1 MTNQALAESIE
12 EEKSIGSDFR
22 KILNDALK
30 VFFKDAVKT
39 SLRNPTQAFH
49 FFRTTRW
56 QMKAARIRSTWAKQG
71 IPVPP
76 ILIFS
81 ITNRCNLDCEGCYQK
96 EFHPSVDKEL
106 SADKLR
112 EITQEAHSLGIY
124 FFVIA
129 GGEPLIR
136 PEILQIT
143 QEYRDIIFLVFTNGL
158 LIDEAMVQ
166 QFKKQKNV
174 VPLIS
179 LEGDAEDTN
188 ERRGKGTYQHVL
200 DIMGRLRK
208 NGTFFGTSITLTR
221 SNFATVTAFN
231 FIQDLAEVGCKF
243 FLFIDYTP
251 TQEGTEDWVLLDDQR
266 MQVTSL
272 IKSFRRK
279 FSALFIGVPWDEID
293 VGGCLSA
300 GRGFVHI
307 NAEGG
312 VEPCPFAPISDN
324 NLKDVSLKE
333 ALQSD
338 FLSRIRQIP
347 ELSKY
352 TGDGCA
358 LWKSRNRVRSLLQ
371 EESSVEE

>member
-1 MTNQALAESIE
+1 MNKSSTTSIAKENQ
-12 EEKSIGSDFR
+12 KSTEFR
-22 KILNDALK
+22 KVLNQALK

-39 SLRNPTQAFH
+39 TLRNPAQAFH

-56 QMKAARIRSTWAKQG
+56 QVKAARIRARLAKQG
-71 IPVPP
+71 VPVPP

-81 ITNRCNLDCEGCYQK
+81 ITNRCNLDCKGCYQK
-96 EFHPSVDKEL
+96 EFHPEAEKELSVDKL
-106 SADKLR
+106 KK
-112 EITQEAHSLGIY
+112 ITQEAYELGIY

-136 PEILQIT
+136 PEMLQIT
-143 QEYRDIIFLVFTNGL
+143 EDFPEIVFLIFTNGT
-158 LIDEAMVQ
+158 LIDEPMIK
-166 QFKKQKNV
+166 QFKRQKNV

-188 ERRGKGTYQHVL
+188 ERRGEGTYEHVL
-200 DIMGRLRK
+200 DIMRTLRK

-221 SNFATVTAFN
+221 LNFETITAPE
-231 FIQDLAEVGCKF
+231 FIQDLANVGCKF
-243 FLFIDYTP
+243 FLFLDYTP
-251 TQEGTEDWVLLDDQR
+251 IQEGTEDWALLDDQHL
-266 MQVTSL
+266 QVMSL
-272 IKSFRRK
+272 IKSFRKR

-312 VEPCPFAPISDN
+312 VEPCPFAPISDK
-324 NLKDVSLKE
+324 NLNDVSLKE

-338 FLSRIRQIP
+338 FLNRIRQIP

-352 TGDGCA
+352 TGGGCA
-358 LWKSRNRVRSLLQ
+358 LWKNRERVRALFQ
-371 EESSVEE
+371 EGGDSK

>member
-1 MTNQALAESIE
+1 MKEEDRKTTES
-12 EEKSIGSDFR
+12 R
-22 KILNDALK
+22 KVLNDALK

-39 SLRNPTQAFH
+39 SLRNPVQAFH
-49 FFRTTRW
+49 FFRMTRW
-56 QMKAARIRSTWAKQG
+56 QMKAARTRSRWVKQG
-71 IPVPP
+71 VPVPP

-81 ITNRCNLDCEGCYQK
+81 ITNQCNLDCKGCYQK
-96 EFHPSVDKEL
+96 EFHPSTEKEL
-106 SADKLR
+106 SAEKLR
-112 EITQEAHSLGIY
+112 EITQEAHELGID

-136 PEILQIT
+136 PEILEMT
-143 QEYRDIIFLVFTNGL
+143 QEYRDIIFLVFTNGT
-158 LIDEAMVQ
+158 LIYEAMVQ

-188 ERRGKGTYQHVL
+188 ERRGEGTYEHVL
-200 DIMGRLRK
+200 DTMRQLRK

-221 SNFATVTAFN
+221 SNFETVTAQD
-231 FIQDLAEVGCKF
+231 FIQDLADVGCKF
-243 FLFIDYTP
+243 FLFLDYTP

-266 MQVTSL
+266 MQVSSL
-272 IKSFRRK
+272 MKSFREQ
-279 FSALFIGVPWDEID
+279 FSALFIGVPWDEMD

-307 NAEGG
+307 SAEGD

-324 NLKDVSLKE
+324 NLKDVSLKD

-338 FLSRIRQIP
+338 FLRRIREIP

-352 TGDGCA
+352 TGGGCA
-358 LWKSRNRVRSLLQ
+358 LWKNREQVRSLFQ
-371 EESSVEE
+371 QRGAQGE